1 MFSRNASYT
10 LNLTSTFL
18 FFYYIQYIIRFLL
31 SGVKA
36 LYKGLGPCL
45 LRTFPSSGALLLA
58 VEVTK
63 DVMYNAYDKVV

>member
-1 MFSRNASYT
+1 M
-10 LNLTSTFL
+10 
-18 FFYYIQYIIRFLL
+18 L

-63 DVMYNAYDKVV
+63 DVMYNAYDKVVWGSIRGIFSVFWNYHY

>member
-1 MFSRNASYT
+1 M
-10 LNLTSTFL
+10 
-18 FFYYIQYIIRFLL
+18 L

-63 DVMYNAYDKVV
+63 DVMYNAYDKVVWGYIRGIFSVFWNYNILSQSI